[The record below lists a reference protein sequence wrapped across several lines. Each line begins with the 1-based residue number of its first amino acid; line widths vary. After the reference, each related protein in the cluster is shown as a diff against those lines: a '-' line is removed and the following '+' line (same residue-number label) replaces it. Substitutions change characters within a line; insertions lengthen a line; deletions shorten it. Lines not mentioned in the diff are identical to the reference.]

1 MSTPP
6 RTQAI
11 LLLTSHLSKP
21 KKDSYK
27 PLTPREWGRFSK
39 WLKDSLLV
47 PEDLL
52 SGKVSEKLSGWS
64 DEKISIDRLESLI
77 SRGASL
83 SIAMEKWLRAGLWVL
98 TRSDPDYPDIL
109 KDRLGLDSP
118 ALLFGSGN
126 RSLLKGGGLAV
137 VGSRKI
143 SEDDL
148 NFSKILGQYTAKDG
162 HSIVSG
168 GAKGVDETAM
178 LGALEVEG
186 TVIGVLADSLLRAS
200 LSAKYREHLVAN
212 NLVLVS
218 PFYPEAGFNVGNAM
232 QRNKYIYCL
241 SNAAFVVQ
249 SGTSGGTWNGALE
262 NIKKKWVPLWVRKSD
277 APSSGNEQIVQK
289 GANWESSNPEDI
301 NFQKLFDL
309 HLNKESNKGI
319 DSQETPESSSEI
331 KLISEV
337 NEKLSDKIDSY
348 EDFIK
353 KIKPILENK
362 EIRKKDLFEL
372 LEIEKKLFDKWIK
385 IGVEND
391 KIIKLTRP
399 VRYIWSK
406 QVSLFDLK

>member
-6 RTQAI
+6 RTQAV

-21 KKDSYK
+21 KKDSFR

-52 SGKVSEKLSGWS
+52 SGNVSEKLSGWS

-98 TRSDPDYPDIL
+98 TRSDPDYPNFL
-109 KDRLGLDSP
+109 KDRLRLDAP

-148 NFSKILGQYTAKDG
+148 NFSKILGQFTAQDG
-162 HSIVSG
+162 HTIVSG

-200 LSAKYREHLVAN
+200 LSAKYRVHLVSK

-249 SGTSGGTWNGALE
+249 SGTSGGTWNGAME
-262 NIKKKWVPLWVRKSD
+262 NIKKNWVPIWVRKSD
-277 APSSGNEQIVQK
+277 APSLGNEQIVQK
-289 GANWESSNPEDI
+289 GGNWVSSNPEDI

-309 HLNKESNKGI
+309 NIEKNREIDIKETSVY
-319 DSQETPESSSEI
+319 SSETKI
-331 KLISEV
+331 TSEV
-337 NEKLSDKIDSY
+337 SENMCDKIHSY

-353 KIKPILENK
+353 EIKPVLENK
-362 EIRKKDLFEL
+362 EIKTKDLYEL
-372 LEIEKKLFDKWIK
+372 LGIEKKIFNKWIK

-406 QVSLFDLK
+406 QVSLFD

>member
-1 MSTPP
+1 M
-6 RTQAI
+6 
-11 LLLTSHLSKP
+11 
-21 KKDSYK
+21 
-27 PLTPREWGRFSK
+27 
-39 WLKDSLLV
+39 V

-52 SGKVSEKLSGWS
+52 SGKVSEKLKGWS

-98 TRSDPDYPDIL
+98 TRTDPDYPDIL

-186 TVIGVLADSLLRAS
+186 TVIGVLAESLLRAS

-249 SGTSGGTWNGALE
+249 SGTSGGTWSGALE
-262 NIKKKWVPLWVRKSD
+262 NLKKNFVPLWVRKIKT
-277 APSSGNEQIVQK
+277 PSSGNEQIVQK
-289 GANWESSNPEDI
+289 GGNWESSNPEDI

-309 HLNKESNKGI
+309 NVEN
-319 DSQETPESSSEI
+319 
-331 KLISEV
+331 
-337 NEKLSDKIDSY
+337 
-348 EDFIK
+348 
-353 KIKPILENK
+353 NK
-362 EIRKKDLFEL
+362 EIDTQETSRVF
-372 LEIEKKLFDKWIK
+372 I
-385 IGVEND
+385 
-391 KIIKLTRP
+391 
-399 VRYIWSK
+399 
-406 QVSLFDLK
+406 

>member
-1 MSTPP
+1 
-6 RTQAI
+6 
-11 LLLTSHLSKP
+11 
-21 KKDSYK
+21 
-27 PLTPREWGRFSK
+27 
-39 WLKDSLLV
+39 
-47 PEDLL
+47 
-52 SGKVSEKLSGWS
+52 
-64 DEKISIDRLESLI
+64 
-77 SRGASL
+77 
-83 SIAMEKWLRAGLWVL
+83 MEKWLRAGLWVL

-249 SGTSGGTWNGALE
+249 SGTSGGTWSGALE
-262 NIKKKWVPLWVRKSD
+262 NLKKNWVPLWVRKSNT
-277 APSSGNEQIVQK
+277 PSSGNEQIVQK
-289 GANWESSNPEDI
+289 GGNWESSNPEDI

-309 HLNKESNKGI
+309 NVENNKEI
-319 DSQETPESSSEI
+319 DTQETSEYSSEI
-331 KLISEV
+331 KITSEA
-337 NEKLSDKIDSY
+337 NENLGDKIHSY
-348 EDFIK
+348 EDFLKEIK
-353 KIKPILENK
+353 SILENK
-362 EIRKKDLFEL
+362 EIRKMIYLNF
-372 LEIEKKLFDKWIK
+372 
-385 IGVEND
+385 
-391 KIIKLTRP
+391 
-399 VRYIWSK
+399 
-406 QVSLFDLK
+406 

>member
-21 KKDSYK
+21 KKDSSK

-162 HSIVSG
+162 NSIVSG

-249 SGTSGGTWNGALE
+249 SGTSEELGMEHWKTSKINGCHF
-262 NIKKKWVPLWVRKSD
+262 
-277 APSSGNEQIVQK
+277 G
-289 GANWESSNPEDI
+289 
-301 NFQKLFDL
+301 
-309 HLNKESNKGI
+309 
-319 DSQETPESSSEI
+319 
-331 KLISEV
+331 
-337 NEKLSDKIDSY
+337 
-348 EDFIK
+348 
-353 KIKPILENK
+353 
-362 EIRKKDLFEL
+362 
-372 LEIEKKLFDKWIK
+372 
-385 IGVEND
+385 
-391 KIIKLTRP
+391 
-399 VRYIWSK
+399 
-406 QVSLFDLK
+406 

>member
-6 RTQAI
+6 RTQAV

-21 KKDSYK
+21 KKDSFR

-52 SGKVSEKLSGWS
+52 SGNVSEKLSGWS

-98 TRSDPDYPDIL
+98 TRSDPDYPNFL
-109 KDRLGLDSP
+109 KDRLRLDAP

-148 NFSKILGQYTAKDG
+148 NFSKILGQFTAQDG
-162 HSIVSG
+162 HTIVSG

-249 SGTSGGTWNGALE
+249 SGTSGGTWNGAME
-262 NIKKKWVPLWVRKSD
+262 NIKKNWVPIWVRKSD
-277 APSSGNEQIVQK
+277 APSLGNEQIVQK
-289 GANWESSNPEDI
+289 GGNWVSSNPEDI

-309 HLNKESNKGI
+309 NIEKNREIDIKETSVY
-319 DSQETPESSSEI
+319 SSETKI
-331 KLISEV
+331 TSEV
-337 NEKLSDKIDSY
+337 SENMCDKIHSY

-353 KIKPILENK
+353 EIKPVLENK
-362 EIRKKDLFEL
+362 EIKTKDLYEL
-372 LEIEKKLFDKWIK
+372 LGIEKKIFNKWIK

-406 QVSLFDLK
+406 QVSLFD